1 METKELPELRFA
13 GPTSEA
19 AWREAEAQGSLA
31 PGEPGWWKV
40 WGARVL
46 DIRAGDMVL
55 WQSKEGWQ
63 EVMLVES
70 LYRAKSYPMR
80 WGVVVEGTEQTVGSL
95 MQIVLLRKG
104 TSNTLAD
111 SI

>member
-13 GPTSEA
+13 GPNSEA

-46 DIRAGDMVL
+46 DIRTGDMVL
-55 WQSKEGWQ
+55 WQSSDYQ
-63 EVMLVES
+63 EAMLVEG

-80 WGVVVEGTEQTVGSL
+80 WGMVVEGEQITMGSL
-95 MQIVLLRKG
+95 VPMTLLRKG
-104 TSNTLAD
+104 THNTLAD